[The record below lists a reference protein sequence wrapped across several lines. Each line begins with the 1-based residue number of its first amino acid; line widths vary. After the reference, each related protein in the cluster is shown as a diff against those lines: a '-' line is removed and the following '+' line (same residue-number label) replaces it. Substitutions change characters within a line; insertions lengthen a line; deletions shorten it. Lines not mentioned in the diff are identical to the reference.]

1 VVQRFAMTP
10 DLAYLVFARRKELEL
25 VESQRSAT
33 SRVMTVSTRA
43 KFERVRKECSGHIL
57 KANEYAAA
65 LWRELSMPTPHLHVV
80 EVIGAAMQRSI
91 SHAETAFEKLLTL
104 NPSSSVTYNRYAEFL
119 FEVRRALVAMVCL
132 AVPRCAIWSLM
143 SLANV
148 FARLCLTYRRVCVC
162 VCVCVSR
169 FTAHTH
175 TVQTV
180 NDSSKAMRMQQLAMD
195 VDDTIAREQADISA
209 DVHMFSATNA
219 LDASREDVSGDVAVR
234 CGAYVTSRSAV
245 VTYVVLRFAL
255 GSSGGSHHNR
265 DDRH

>member
-162 VCVCVSR
+162 VCVTFHC
-169 FTAHTH
+169 THTH
-175 TVQTV
+175 CA
-180 NDSSKAMRMQQLAMD
+180 DGERQLKGH
-195 VDDTIAREQADISA
+195 ADA
-209 DVHMFSATNA
+209 ATC
-219 LDASREDVSGDVAVR
+219 DGCRR
-234 CGAYVTSRSAV
+234 
-245 VTYVVLRFAL
+245 
-255 GSSGGSHHNR
+255 HNR
-265 DDRH
+265 ARAGRH